1 MSSSDVSDIE
11 EEKKKMAQEKK
22 PKKNLSDSEE
32 DSEAEKAKA
41 KKKRKMEAKK
51 KEEKKKKK
59 RKEESDSDSDSEA
72 ENKKKKKKKNKEEV
86 EDGVELDDEGRVDLG
101 RDKLMDVREF
111 KGRLLIDT
119 REFYTDKKDGEK
131 KPGKKG
137 ISLSTAEWENLKK
150 AIPYIDRKIKKMS

>member
-1 MSSSDVSDIE
+1 MIL
-11 EEKKKMAQEKK
+11 
-22 PKKNLSDSEE
+22 PKIGLPLKSPLIF
-32 DSEAEKAKA
+32 
-41 KKKRKMEAKK
+41 RL
-51 KEEKKKKK
+51 
-59 RKEESDSDSDSEA
+59 R
-72 ENKKKKKKKNKEEV
+72 
-86 EDGVELDDEGRVDLG
+86 
-101 RDKLMDVREF
+101 LMDVREF